1 MVAAA
6 KSLCAGFGI
15 EGGLKNQGLFFFF
28 FFNQCSTLGT
38 SVLELGLL
46 ICSVNNVSV
55 ATTNAEPP
63 ACAGQALRT
72 GAVAVLRGQGFLP
85 VPRPHPRE
93 PCPSA
98 QTLPGETP
106 SKMKTCSCKKPARA
120 RSLWSMLLRPPRFRC
135 GNQKVPSQGPGA
147 SGSLAEWTLSRMR
160 APWLLSVCP
169 PGRVGI
175 FALSCNDTE
184 PLLHAGCRTGC
195 GGYSGGRG
203 TAWSPPP
210 RSRWHASHTHACK
223 LPCLHCLAHPRPAH
237 TPVATHTHARSS
249 PASTLAALLGWGP
262 AGHVLCGPK
271 HRGLLPAP
279 PAGLCAAR
287 STSSHPWAS
296 VSRQQ
301 GQPARSHLSLAPAWQ
316 VRGNRGSQ
324 MPRSPRPDPED
335 AGSNPGPGWL
345 SRPLRPRG
353 GTRS

>member
-1 MVAAA
+1 MDGRSREVT
-6 KSLCAGFGI
+6 LRRVRNRGRI
-15 EGGLKNQGLFFFF
+15 EESGSFFF

-55 ATTNAEPP
+55 VTTNAEPP

-85 VPRPHPRE
+85 VPRSHPRE
-93 PCPSA
+93 PCPTA

-147 SGSLAEWTLSRMR
+147 SGSLAERKLSRMR

-223 LPCLHCLAHPRPAH
+223 LPCLHCLAHPCPAH

-249 PASTLAALLGWGP
+249 PASTLAALLGRGP
-262 AGHVLCGPK
+262 AGRVLCGPR

-301 GQPARSHLSLAPAWQ
+301 
-316 VRGNRGSQ
+316 
-324 MPRSPRPDPED
+324 
-335 AGSNPGPGWL
+335 
-345 SRPLRPRG
+345 
-353 GTRS
+353 